1 MTEQLHVIQTVASI
15 AEWTGGPARTIRDL
29 SEALARQGALVTLVA
44 GHDPARDDALLPP
57 DPALV
62 RTLLVPVDRR
72 LKLPRY
78 DFGGA
83 LAGLASAD
91 KIILHD
97 NGIWSPAN
105 IAAGTAARQ
114 FGLPMVISPHGMLD
128 PWAMAHNA
136 GRKKLAW
143 RLYQRRLLS
152 GARGLLATA
161 EREVG
166 PIRALLPGKPVA
178 LVPNGVACPPVMPD
192 RSSRD
197 TAIARTILFMSR
209 LHPKKN
215 LPGLIDAWAPLA
227 AQPDFADWTLVIAGP
242 DELDHGAELL
252 AKVRA
257 MGLQRRVLI
266 EGPVPEAAKGAAFAT
281 ADLFVLPSF
290 SENFG
295 IVVAEALAQGVPAIV
310 SDGAPWQSLA
320 SEGCGWW
327 TGTDP
332 ASISAA
338 LAAAMR
344 LSPSERRQMGER
356 GHAYVQRA
364 FAWDGIAARTLAY
377 YRWLLYGG
385 PMPEFV
391 HV

>member
-1 MTEQLHVIQTVASI
+1 MAGPLHIIQTVASI

-29 SEALARQGALVTLVA
+29 GEALARQGARVTLVA

-62 RTLLVPVDRR
+62 RTVLVPVDRR

-78 DFGGA
+78 NFAAA
-83 LAGLASAD
+83 LAGVEGD
-91 KIILHD
+91 ILHD

-105 IAAGTAARQ
+105 IAAGAAARRL
-114 FGLPMVISPHGMLD
+114 GLPMVISPHGMLD
-128 PWAMAHNA
+128 PWAMGHNA
-136 GRKKLAW
+136 ARKKLAW
-143 RLYQRRLLS
+143 RLYQRRLLT

-161 EREVG
+161 EREIG
-166 PIRALLPGKPVA
+166 PIRALLPDQPVA
-178 LVPNGVACPPVMPD
+178 LIPNGVVCPPVMPD

-197 TAIARTILFMSR
+197 RATARTLLFMSR

-227 AQPDFADWTLVIAGP
+227 GQPEFGDWTLVIAGP
-242 DELDHGAELL
+242 DEGEHGAAL
-252 AKVRA
+252 RA
-257 MGLQRRVLI
+257 RVAALGLQGRVLI
-266 EGPVPEAAKGAAFAT
+266 EGPVPDAAKDAAFAT

-310 SDGAPWQSLA
+310 GDGAPWASLMT
-320 SEGCGWW
+320 ERCGWF

-332 ASISAA
+332 ASLGAA
-338 LAAAMR
+338 LAEAMR
-344 LSPSERRQMGER
+344 LSPAERRQMGER
-356 GHAYVQRA
+356 GHAHVQRSFGWA
-364 FAWDGIAARTLAY
+364 EIAAQTLAY

-385 PMPEFV
+385 AKPEFV
-391 HV
+391 HA

>member
-1 MTEQLHVIQTVASI
+1 MTEPLHVIQTVASI

-29 SEALARQGALVTLVA
+29 SEALARHGARVTLVA

-62 RTLLVPVDRR
+62 RTILVPVDRR

-78 DFGGA
+78 NFAAA
-83 LAGLASAD
+83 LAGVEGD
-91 KIILHD
+91 ILHD
-97 NGIWSPAN
+97 NGIWSPSN
-105 IAAGTAARQ
+105 IAAGAAARQ
-114 FGLPMVISPHGMLD
+114 LQLPMVISPHGMLD

-143 RLYQRRLLS
+143 RLYQRRLLT
-152 GARGLLATA
+152 GALGLLATA
-161 EREVG
+161 EREVA

-178 LVPNGVACPPVMPD
+178 LIPNGVACPTVMPD

-197 TAIARTILFMSR
+197 SATERTILFMSR

-215 LPGLIDAWAPLA
+215 LIGLIDAWAPVA
-227 AQPDFADWTLVIAGP
+227 ARPDFADWTLVIAGP
-242 DELDHGAELL
+242 DELDHSAELA
-252 AKVRA
+252 AKVAA
-257 MGLQRRVLI
+257 MGLQHRVLI
-266 EGPVPEAAKGAAFAT
+266 EGPVPDAAKDAAFAN

-310 SDGAPWQSLA
+310 SDGAPWASLA
-320 SEGCGWW
+320 TQGCGWF
-327 TGTDP
+327 TGTDA
-332 ASISAA
+332 ASIGAA
-338 LAAAMR
+338 LADAMR
-344 LSPSERRQMGER
+344 LAPAERRQMGER
-356 GHAYVQRA
+356 GHAFVQRA
-364 FAWDGIAARTLAY
+364 FGWDGIAAQTLAY

-385 PMPEFV
+385 AKPEFV
-391 HV
+391 NV